1 VIELHLLR
9 HADAGDPAAW
19 TGPDEERP
27 LSEKGRRQAERL
39 ARHLAGIGYPFDAV
53 VSSPKLR
60 ATQTAKPLAT
70 AVGLRVVLEPRLASA
85 LGPAELSAILDDAGN
100 PSRPVLV
107 GHDPD
112 FSALLSLLTG
122 VRGEMKKGAL
132 ARLDIEGPIEP
143 GSANLAYLLP
153 PRLLPR

>member
-19 TGPDEERP
+19 EGPDETRP

-39 ARHLAGIGYPFDAV
+39 ARHLGAIGYGLDV
-53 VSSPKLR
+53 VLSSPKVR
-60 ATQTAKPLAT
+60 AMETAEPVAQTL
-70 AVGLRVVLEPRLASA
+70 GLEVLPEPRLAAS
-85 LGPAELSAILDDAGN
+85 LSLAELSAILADAGN
-100 PSRPVLV
+100 PGRPVLV

-112 FSALLSLLTG
+112 FSALVSELTG
-122 VRGEMKKGAL
+122 VRAEMRKGAL
-132 ARLDIEGPIEP
+132 ARIDVDGPIEA
-143 GSANLAYLLP
+143 GSAALAFLLP

>member
-1 VIELHLLR
+1 MIELHLLR

-19 TGPDEERP
+19 EGPDEERP

-39 ARHLAGIGYPFDAV
+39 ARHLAGIGYPVDAV

-60 ATQTAKPLAT
+60 ATQTAKPLAN
-70 AVGLRVVLEPRLASA
+70 AIGLKVIVEPRLAGA
-85 LGPAELSAILDDAGN
+85 LGPTELSAILADAGG

-122 VRGEMKKGAL
+122 VRAEMRKGAI

-143 GSANLAYLLP
+143 GSAKLAYLLP